1 MKGKYELKNYEFNMK
16 LQNRENLLNIYRT
29 LEPLSS
35 FSKYNDWL
43 DREYIAMIVPD
54 NYKEIC
60 IDDQKKLTKPY
71 WTYKQKYY
79 NWFGTKDEFD
89 AMVARQQE
97 ERRKL
102 LERQSKKNVSQVCNG
117 GVYGVYRNRQLI
129 YIGSTID
136 FNKRWNEH
144 KRNIKNKDYKL
155 YFYKLIK
162 PEDNIE
168 FKILIDGSKLKADKT
183 LTATDLKTME
193 LALIT
198 LSQPIGNI
206 AGRLQPFRYK

>member
-1 MKGKYELKNYEFNMK
+1 MKNYEFNMK

-43 DREYIAMIVPD
+43 DREYMAMIVPD

-60 IDDQKKLTKPY
+60 LEDQKKLTKPY

-89 AMVARQQE
+89 VMVIRQQE

-102 LERQSKKNVSQVCNG
+102 LERQSKRNVSQVCNG
-117 GVYGVYRNRQLI
+117 GVYGIYRNGQLI
-129 YIGSTID
+129 YIGSTVD

-144 KRNIKNKDYKL
+144 KRNIKNHSNSLYVYKL
-155 YFYKLIK
+155 LD
-162 PEDNIE
+162 EQRDSIE
-168 FKILIDGSKLKADKT
+168 FKSIIRGEDLQCDRNITS
-183 LTATDLKTME
+183 TDLKTIE
-193 LALIT
+193 FALI
-198 LSQPIGNI
+198 LLYKPCGNI

>member
-1 MKGKYELKNYEFNMK
+1 MK

-60 IDDQKKLTKPY
+60 IDDQKKLSKPY

-117 GVYGVYRNRQLI
+117 GVYGVYRNGQLI

-168 FKILIDGSKLKADKT
+168 FKILIDGSKLKTDKT

>member
-1 MKGKYELKNYEFNMK
+1 MK

-60 IDDQKKLTKPY
+60 VDDQKKLTKPY

-117 GVYGVYRNRQLI
+117 GVYGVYRNGQLI

-198 LSQPIGNI
+198 LAQPIGNI

>member
-1 MKGKYELKNYEFNMK
+1 MK

-43 DREYIAMIVPD
+43 DREYID

-60 IDDQKKLTKPY
+60 LEDQKKLTKPY

-79 NWFGTKDEFD
+79 NWFGTKDEL
-89 AMVARQQE
+89 RQQE

-102 LERQSKKNVSQVCNG
+102 LERQSKRNVSQVCNG
-117 GVYGVYRNRQLI
+117 GVYGIYRNGQLI

-136 FNKRWNEH
+136 FDKRWNEH
-144 KRNIKNKDYKL
+144 KKNIKNHSNSLYVYKL
-155 YFYKLIK
+155 LN
-162 PEDNIE
+162 EQRDNI
-168 FKILIDGSKLKADKT
+168 L
-183 LTATDLKTME
+183 
-193 LALIT
+193 
-198 LSQPIGNI
+198 
-206 AGRLQPFRYK
+206 

>member
-1 MKGKYELKNYEFNMK
+1 MK

-60 IDDQKKLTKPY
+60 VDDQKKLTKPY

-102 LERQSKKNVSQVCNG
+102 LERQSKKNVSQVCDG
-117 GVYGVYRNRQLI
+117 IYRNGQLI

-144 KRNIKNKDYKL
+144 KRNINSLYVYKL
-155 YFYKLIK
+155 LN
-162 PEDNIE
+162 EQRDNIIIKGE
-168 FKILIDGSKLKADKT
+168 DLLCDRNITS
-183 LTATDLKTME
+183 TDLKTIE
-193 LALIT
+193 FALI
-198 LSQPIGNI
+198 LLYKPYGNI
-206 AGRLQPFRYK
+206 AGKI

>member
-117 GVYGVYRNRQLI
+117 GVYGVYRNGQLI

>member
-1 MKGKYELKNYEFNMK
+1 MKNYEFNMK

-43 DREYIAMIVPD
+43 DREYMAMIVPD

-60 IDDQKKLTKPY
+60 LEDQKKLTKPY

-89 AMVARQQE
+89 AMVIRQQE

-102 LERQSKKNVSQVCNG
+102 LERQSKRNVSQVCNG
-117 GVYGVYRNRQLI
+117 GVYGIYRNGQLI

-144 KRNIKNKDYKL
+144 KNYIKNKDYKL

-162 PEDNIE
+162 PEDNVE

-206 AGRLQPFRYK
+206 AIQI

>member
-1 MKGKYELKNYEFNMK
+1 MKGKIELKNYGFHKNIK
-16 LQNRENLLNIYRT
+16 NYQNLMNIYKT
-29 LEPLSS
+29 LEPLSK
-35 FSKYNDWL
+35 FV
-43 DREYIAMIVPD
+43 EYKEQVYGISHIAMIVPN

-60 IDDQKKLTKPY
+60 LEDQKQLSKPY
-71 WTYKQKYY
+71 WTYNQNYY
-79 NWFGTKDEFD
+79 RWFGTQKEFD
-89 AMVARQQE
+89 AMIAKIKKE
-97 ERRKL
+97 EQKQIRKDKGI
-102 LERQSKKNVSQVCNG
+102 SNG
-117 GVYGVYRNRQLI
+117 GVYGVYRNGQLI
-129 YIGSTID
+129 YVGSTTN
-136 FNKRWNEH
+136 FEQRWKDH
-144 KRNIKNKDYKL
+144 KSHIKNKDYKL

-162 PEDNIE
+162 PEDNVE

>member
-60 IDDQKKLTKPY
+60 VDDQKKLTKPY

-117 GVYGVYRNRQLI
+117 GVYGVYRNGQLI

-168 FKILIDGSKLKADKT
+168 FKILIDGSKLKTDKA

>member
-1 MKGKYELKNYEFNMK
+1 MK

-60 IDDQKKLTKPY
+60 VDDQKKLTKPY

-102 LERQSKKNVSQVCNG
+102 LERQSKKNVSQVCND
-117 GVYGVYRNRQLI
+117 GVYGVYRNGQLI

-168 FKILIDGSKLKADKT
+168 FKILIDGSKLKTDKT

>member
-1 MKGKYELKNYEFNMK
+1 MK

-60 IDDQKKLTKPY
+60 VDDQKKLTKPY

-117 GVYGVYRNRQLI
+117 GVYGVYRNGQLI

-168 FKILIDGSKLKADKT
+168 FKILIDGSKLKTDKT

>member
-1 MKGKYELKNYEFNMK
+1 MK

-60 IDDQKKLTKPY
+60 VDDQKKLTKPY

-102 LERQSKKNVSQVCNG
+102 FDRQSKKNVSQVCNG
-117 GVYGVYRNRQLI
+117 GVYGVYRNGQLI

-168 FKILIDGSKLKADKT
+168 FKILIDGSKLKTDKT
-183 LTATDLKTME
+183 LTATME

-206 AGRLQPFRYK
+206 AVQI